1 MRRACL
7 GDAGF
12 LALPGDFVGVWGM
25 LISPAPSWAGR
36 VACLV
41 EILLVSLG
49 LIGSFRSFSPPP
61 QFLFIYFGGVPPL
74 QRSSSILRGS
84 CVCESGE
91 FSSLLVKWSQLNTP
105 V

>member
-49 LIGSFRSFSPPP
+49 LIGSFRSCSPPSP
-61 QFLFIYFGGVPPL
+61 IFIYLFLGGA
-74 QRSSSILRGS
+74 SSA
-84 CVCESGE
+84 EE
-91 FSSLLVKWSQLNTP
+91 QLNSKRF
-105 V
+105 VCVRIW